1 MKEVEEVKMSLCSP
15 PEADE
20 VDVGDNGEVGHP
32 EGEVDETD
40 LLAKAAQARV
50 CQGGMVRDT
59 GKVNGFTHLS
69 NWTSLN

>member
-20 VDVGDNGEVGHP
+20 VDMGDNGEVGHP
-32 EGEVDETD
+32 EGEVDKTD

-50 CQGGMVRDT
+50 CRGGMVRDT
-59 GKVNGFTHLS
+59 GKVERLTHLS
-69 NWTSLN
+69 KWTTLD